1 MFCLFRDFSYTIP
14 LENLNDTKIIDFIY
28 VFFFANKV
36 STISMGKRM
45 TVTWAMGL
53 ANKTIKKLVIVA
65 NV

>member
-1 MFCLFRDFSYTIP
+1 MY
-14 LENLNDTKIIDFIY
+14 
-28 VFFFANKV
+28 FFANKV

-65 NV
+65 DV

>member
-28 VFFFANKV
+28 VIFGNKV

-53 ANKTIKKLVIVA
+53 ANKTIKKISYSC
-65 NV
+65 